1 MNPTT
6 QTRRLWAIVAAYCVG
21 FAVLAGRLVFVQ
33 AIEPAHPSEHSAD
46 ATLRRVMRPA
56 HRGSILDA
64 NGTSLVMS
72 QFAVTVRADPAK
84 LGQFSPEVARLAAPF
99 LGLPESEVLTRLQPS
114 IYYQTVTNWVTN
126 QNRRLPQLVQRERMR
141 HNNGVFTNLPME
153 NWTALETLFA
163 TNRYRL
169 ETDLAITRTNLLAA
183 SRQAKKALPWWN
195 LSARLH
201 HSRAV
206 KDRLKTLNTQIAL
219 VRSNANECRVAGLYP
234 EIVELRRYPLNE
246 QAAHVLGYTTNSLLI
261 PAPGVR
267 LPVKLLGASGIE
279 QRFDTELQGSHGMI
293 ETRRAGGR
301 ELVPLRQ
308 REIPP
313 TDGLNVV
320 LTIDANIQAIVEDV
334 LEEGMRTLNPKS
346 ISAIVVRP
354 RTGEILAL
362 ANRPTWNPNVR
373 PITSLEAMQNRA
385 VMQLAEPGSTF
396 KMVTYSSA
404 LDLGVFSPEQIINC
418 EGGRWNV
425 PGTRRIIRDDQGEH
439 IGLIP
444 MEDAFAHSS
453 NVGAVKVGLQVG
465 TNSLLKYIRNFG
477 FLARTGIECG
487 EEFMVARTNKQGQP
501 YTALVHGEAAGG
513 IPGWDGLT
521 SSSLPFGYGLFVTPL
536 QTAMAASAIAN
547 DGTLMEARLVRR
559 LTTADGKTVR
569 QFEPHA
575 VRQVIRPETAR
586 EMVHAMRRVVI
597 VGTGKLAALA
607 DFEVAGKTGTAK
619 KWDSARRAYASDHYY
634 ASFVGFFPAEN
645 PEVCIM
651 LAADD
656 PVLKGK
662 AGYGGKVCAP
672 LFAKIGQEIG
682 SYLALPPTPRTND
695 VTALAQP
702 SVGAAPLAAR
712 P

>member
-1 MNPTT
+1 MNPTSQT
-6 QTRRLWAIVAAYCVG
+6 QRLWGIVALYCVG

-56 HRGSILDA
+56 HRGSVLDA
-64 NGTSLVMS
+64 NGVPLVMS

-84 LGQFSPEVARLAAPF
+84 LGQFSPEVAHLASPI
-99 LGLPESEVLTRLQPS
+99 LGLPESEILTRLQPS
-114 IYYQTVTNWVTN
+114 VYFQTVTNWVTN
-126 QNRRLPQLVQRERMR
+126 GTQRLPQLAQRERMR

-153 NWTALETLFA
+153 TWTALETLFA
-163 TNRYRL
+163 TNRYHR
-169 ETDLAITRTNLLAA
+169 EVELAVTRTNLLKA
-183 SRQAKKALPWWN
+183 SREAKHALPLWN
-195 LSARLH
+195 LTARLRQ
-201 HSRAV
+201 SRET
-206 KDRLKTLNTQIAL
+206 KDKLRVLNTEIAL

-234 EIVELRRYPLNE
+234 EVVELRRYPLDHRG
-246 QAAHVLGYTTNSLLI
+246 AHLLGYTTNSFEM
-261 PAPGVR
+261 PAVGSR
-267 LPVKLLGASGIE
+267 LPVKLLGASGVE
-279 QRFDTELQGSHGMI
+279 QRFDRELQGSHGMI

-308 REIPP
+308 QEIPP
-313 TDGLNVV
+313 TDGLNVM

-334 LEEGMRTLNPKS
+334 LDEGMRSLNPRS

-354 RTGEILAL
+354 HTGEILAL
-362 ANRPTWNPNVR
+362 ANRPTWDPNTRRVS
-373 PITSLEAMQNRA
+373 SLELLQNRA

-396 KMVTYSSA
+396 KLVTYSSA
-404 LDLGVFSPEQIINC
+404 LDLGLVTLDQIINC
-418 EGGRWNV
+418 EGGHWNV
-425 PGTRRIIRDDQGEH
+425 PGTRRVIRDDQGEH
-439 IGLIP
+439 IGLITV
-444 MEDAFAHSS
+444 EDAFAHSS

-487 EEFMVARTNKQGQP
+487 EEFGVPRTNKLGQP
-501 YTALVHGEAAGG
+501 YTAIVHGEAGGG

-547 DGTLMEARLVRR
+547 DGLLMEPRLVRR

-586 EMVHAMRRVVI
+586 AMVKAMRRVVM
-597 VGTGKLAALA
+597 VGTGKLAALS

-619 KWDSARRAYASDHYY
+619 KWDPVRRAYASDHYY

-656 PVLKGK
+656 PSLKGK
-662 AGYGGKVCAP
+662 ASYGGKACAP
-672 LFAKIGQEIG
+672 MFAKMGQEIG

-695 VTALAQP
+695 VTALVQP
-702 SVGAAPLAAR
+702 SGGAAPLAAR